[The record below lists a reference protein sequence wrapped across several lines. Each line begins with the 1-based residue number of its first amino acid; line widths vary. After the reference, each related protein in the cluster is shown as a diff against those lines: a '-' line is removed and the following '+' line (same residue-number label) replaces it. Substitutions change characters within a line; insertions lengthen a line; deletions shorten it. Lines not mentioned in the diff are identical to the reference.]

1 MAPMFQALLLVV
13 LPAQAV
19 AAQVDELAAQNWRDG
34 PPPGPSSVSRANQLP
49 PCETTSECM

>member
-19 AAQVDELAAQNWRDG
+19 AAQTWRDG

>member
-1 MAPMFQALLLVV
+1 MAPMFQALVLLV

-19 AAQVDELAAQNWRDG
+19 AAQVDEQNWRDG
-34 PPPGPSSVSRANQLP
+34 PPPGPSSVRRANQLP

>member
-19 AAQVDELAAQNWRDG
+19 AAQVDEAAQNWRDG

>member
-19 AAQVDELAAQNWRDG
+19 AAQVVAAQNWRDG